1 MTVLR
6 CSSFL
11 PLPSPHDRIKIR
23 RSTVE
28 KCTNARRRKR
38 GWKPPSSGVARRD
51 FSIRSRDSSFAN
63 FEFRTLLL
71 FPPKTIQFSSFLNFY
86 LINVIRFL
94 LLLLEEINL
103 SLIFRDN
110 LINNRILISLFLKND
125 LKIVFKFLLRNLKF
139 LPSIHL
145 LTKGLQEFQEIHVI
159 ITSIILS

>member
-1 MTVLR
+1 MIPVETDSQLGHHQASITLTRQRQSETSKQRVSATRFPSNLILTNCPPTIHDKLSRYVTVLR

-103 SLIFRDN
+103 S
-110 LINNRILISLFLKND
+110 
-125 LKIVFKFLLRNLKF
+125 
-139 LPSIHL
+139 
-145 LTKGLQEFQEIHVI
+145 
-159 ITSIILS
+159 